1 MYFTTH
7 MHNTHFLTHTH
18 THTHTCAD
26 NLTPSQPS
34 AALKDLD
41 ARIEAKRLEL
51 NAIQQRE
58 AELQEQIRNFD
69 SQPSP
74 ASGSGEGG
82 VADSSW
88 DKSETQR
95 FMDSLLKAQRKRK
108 DQDTMARVSKSNAN
122 LRKVCAIIYLL
133 HKSQF
138 FQSYYTQGH
147 GFCGPRVG
155 VQCIYSIQW
164 KQREGYY
171 MCICICIHII
181 CPMQSF

>member
-1 MYFTTH
+1 VCVCVC
-7 MHNTHFLTHTH
+7 HTH

-51 NAIQQRE
+51 TAIQQRE

-74 ASGSGEGG
+74 ASGTGEEG

-108 DQDTMARVSKSNAN
+108 VQDTMARVSKSNAN
-122 LRKVCAIIYLL
+122 LRKVCAIVYLL
-133 HKSQF
+133 HKYIYYISCTF
-138 FQSYYTQGH
+138 FKVTTRKAMDSVA
-147 GFCGPRVG
+147 RVS
-155 VQCIYSIQW
+155 VSNVSTLYSGN
-164 KQREGYY
+164 RERDMY
-171 MCICICIHII
+171 ICICIYIYII